1 MKENQNSAL
10 RQKCPIAVFDSGVGG
25 ISVLA
30 ELISR
35 MPGESYL
42 YFGDSLHAPYGS
54 RSPEEV
60 RQLTHTHIRH
70 LLDLGAKAVVVAC
83 NTATGAAISDLR
95 SLYPHVPLIGIE
107 PAIKPAVQAHPGG
120 RILVMATPVTLAGEK
135 FRRLM
140 EGYRQEAEIIPLPAP
155 QLARM
160 IETGA
165 EPREI
170 DGYLSELFSPFR
182 EVKPDA
188 VVLGCTHYPFVRE
201 QIARASGT
209 QALYDGGAGTARE
222 TERRLRECGLLRED
236 GTGTHV
242 QILNSAPEKERI
254 RRCEAL
260 LASYTAGENG

>member
-1 MKENQNSAL
+1 MMQNQKNTS
-10 RQKCPIAVFDSGVGG
+10 RQDRPIAVFDSGVGG

-60 RQLTHTHIRH
+60 QRLTRAHIGH
-70 LLDLGAKAVVVAC
+70 LLDMGAKAVVVAC
-83 NTATGAAISDLR
+83 NTATGAAISELR
-95 SLYPHVPLIGIE
+95 QQYPQIPLIGIE
-107 PAIKPAVQAHPGG
+107 PAIKPAVLEHPGG

-140 EGYRQEAEIIPLPAP
+140 ETYRQEAEIIPLPAP

-165 EPREI
+165 EPQEI
-170 DGYLSELFSPFR
+170 DAYLAQLFSPYR
-182 EVKPDA
+182 EEKPNA

-201 QIARASGT
+201 RISRVSGIAS
-209 QALYDGGAGTARE
+209 LYDGGPGTARE
-222 TERRLRECGLLRED
+222 TERRLRECGLLCGD
-236 GTGTHV
+236 GTGGQV
-242 QILNSAPEKERI
+242 RIMNSSPEEDRI
-254 RRCEAL
+254 RYCEKL
-260 LASYTAGENG
+260 LAAYIAGKNN